1 MPLSVPLCGRERY
14 PYNLLTFMKRITF
27 QKAMSIVVAE
37 LRTNGRWG
45 TAHIYQ
51 ATANSFLA
59 FLNSSELLLC
69 RLTPALLKAY
79 EIHLR
84 RQGRRWNTV
93 STYMRTLRALYN
105 KGVDRRWVPA
115 VPRLFEHV
123 YTGTRVESKR
133 AIPAFDMNRLLKEA
147 EANNHLSNFT
157 QGEQVACRIFCLMFL
172 LRGIPFVDLIHL
184 RKEDY
189 AGGVITYLRRKTGR
203 LLTVAVS
210 PEAQKLLDGVRLSDA
225 SSPYLLPFI
234 RRVGGDEQAY
244 REYQLAL
251 RKLNGYLKQLA
262 RQLGL
267 TSALSSYAA
276 RHTWATMAYYCEI
289 HPGIISEA
297 MGHSSITVTETYLK
311 PFHEKRIDAANRQV
325 ISYVRCQG
333 RQAHV

>member
-1 MPLSVPLCGRERY
+1 
-14 PYNLLTFMKRITF
+14 MKRITF
-27 QKAMSIVVAE
+27 QKAMSIAVAE
-37 LRTNGRWG
+37 LRSNGRWG

-51 ATANSFLA
+51 ATGNSFLA
-59 FLNSSELLLC
+59 FLNSSELPLY

-79 EIHLR
+79 EVHLR
-84 RQGRRWNTV
+84 QQGRRWNTV

-105 KGVDRRWVPA
+105 KGVDRKWAPA
-115 VPRLFEHV
+115 APRLFKHV

-147 EANNHLSNFT
+147 ETNNHPSNFT
-157 QGEQVACRIFCLMFL
+157 QEKQVACRIFCLMFL

-210 PEAQKLLDGVRLSDA
+210 PEAKKLLDGLSLSDS
-225 SSPYLLPFI
+225 SSPYLLPI
-234 RRVGGDEQAY
+234 MRRASGDEQAY
-244 REYQLAL
+244 KEYQLAL

-262 RQLGL
+262 HQLGL
-267 TSALSSYAA
+267 TSVLSSYAA

-297 MGHSSITVTETYLK
+297 MGHSSISVTETYLK
-311 PFHEKRIDAANRQV
+311 PFREKRIDAANREV
-325 ISYVRCQG
+325 ISYVHRQG
-333 RQAHV
+333 KQMHT